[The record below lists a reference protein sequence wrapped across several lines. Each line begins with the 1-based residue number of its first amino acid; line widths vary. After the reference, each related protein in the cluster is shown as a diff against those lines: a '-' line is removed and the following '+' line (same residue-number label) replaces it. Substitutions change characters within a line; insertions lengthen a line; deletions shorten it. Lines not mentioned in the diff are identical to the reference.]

1 MIVEQLIVI
10 TQEDGSSH
18 SSPFVSKSGV
28 LRELSMIEENAIY
41 YSAGYVVKKLL
52 QHYKADNRE
61 NADVIVKALLNM
73 LGTNHPNIEPFSSY
87 LSYVKVWIDTTD
99 RGGLKHV
106 SEDTFRCFKAL
117 ELVTYELLKKGAT
130 KTEVIG
136 QVENDENV
144 QFYWDLIMNEFTNEV
159 STTLLHDVI
168 SIWFTIRGFAVTS
181 SLFEQYKGATN
192 KNIKGNKGLRKEFQY
207 TSKD

>member
-18 SSPFVSKSGV
+18 SSSLFVSKSGA

-41 YSAGYVVKKLL
+41 YSAGYVVL
-52 QHYKADNRE
+52 QRYKADNRE
-61 NADVIVKALLNM
+61 NVDVIVKALLNM
-73 LGTNHPNIEPFSSY
+73 LGINHPNIEPFSSY

-99 RGGLKHV
+99 HGGLKHV

-130 KTEVIG
+130 KTEVID
-136 QVENDENV
+136 QAENNENV
-144 QFYWDLIMNEFTNEV
+144 QFYWDLITHEFTSEV
-159 STTLLHDVI
+159 STTLLHDVV
-168 SIWFTIRGFAVTS
+168 SLWFTIRGFAVTS
-181 SLFEQYKGATN
+181 SSTKMQLKKHKG
-192 KNIKGNKGLRKEFQY
+192 
-207 TSKD
+207 